1 MAAHAKCSP
10 SAAYRWLECT
20 AAPTFEEQFPEVA
33 ASDYAREGT
42 LAHSICELFVRRE
55 FWKRTPKRTLNA
67 QLKKL
72 QAEELYDDEMLTTAE
87 VYVEYLRE
95 KALGFKATPFV
106 APEVRVDL
114 TDYIPECFGTCDCV
128 MFGDDT
134 LHITDYKHG
143 KGVPVSAIGNPQ
155 MRLYALGALRLYR
168 VIFGDS
174 IKRVSMAIC
183 QPRLSSNVE
192 EDSMTVEELLAWG
205 ESVKPRALEAFNG
218 PGEFVPGEHCRFC
231 RGRERCRARADEQTS
246 LEHFK
251 SFVAE
256 NAEPKPGQSAIL
268 TDAEIG
274 DLLKR
279 GAELVQW
286 YTDLQA
292 YALGAILGGGVIPG
306 FKVVEGRS
314 NRAFSDPDAAL
325 QTIEA
330 AGYDRAMLYDYKP
343 KSLSELEKLLGKKD
357 FAATVG
363 DYVIKP
369 PGKPTLVPE
378 TDKRPPYSPAAVDFA
393 EVGGGGA

>member
-55 FWKRTPKRTLNA
+55 FVEKMPKRTFNA
-67 QLKKL
+67 RLKKL

-183 QPRLSSNVE
+183 QPRLSANVE

-231 RGRERCRARADEQTS
+231 RGRERCRARADKQTA
-246 LEHFK
+246 LEDFK
-251 SFVAE
+251 GLVAAS
-256 NAEPKPGQSAIL
+256 AEPKPGQSAVL

-286 YTDLQA
+286 YTDLQG
-292 YALGAILGGGVIPG
+292 YALGAILDGGVIPG